1 MSTGGDKMR
10 ISKSFVLL
18 AVLLSL
24 MACMPN
30 TYQYSQSRYTEPTK
44 EHKYEILV
52 KDIDGRP
59 LEGAKIDYTLS
70 KGVVGQD
77 GTYRQ
82 GIYTTPQDGKMTESI
97 YGLSKYDGSQ
107 VKYKISK
114 DGYYS
119 ISGSSYITGVS
130 VRNDTYET
138 QAISLT
144 LNKATDYFAP
154 SFLTANENAATKD
167 KILTF
172 IDLIL
177 LQGIVSNANL
187 SPRSIN
193 LGTFKD
199 KKYLQFKLTSTTAYN
214 TLRLNKYDAGKMLF
228 DDVVRKILNPLN
240 EYISGPDFWGYDITV
255 IGYMKNFADKYA
267 DYTLGDAIE
276 YRFMM
281 PQTTV
286 KKYKDKDISGQQ
298 LLDASIILINDE
310 RVDLKLQ

>member
-1 MSTGGDKMR
+1 MR
-10 ISKSFVLL
+10 ICKSII
-18 AVLLSL
+18 LLSL
-24 MACMPN
+24 ILSLVACMGTP
-30 TYQYSQSRYTEPTK
+30 YQYSQSKYTEPTK

-70 KGVVGQD
+70 KGVGGQD
-77 GTYRQ
+77 GTYKQ
-82 GIYTTPQDGKMTESI
+82 GISTTLQDGKITDSI

-107 VKYKISK
+107 IKYAVSK
-114 DGYYS
+114 DGYYT

-130 VRNDTYET
+130 VRDELIEKRAVNV
-138 QAISLT
+138 T

-154 SFLTANENAATKD
+154 LFLTANESIATKD

-172 IDLIL
+172 IDLLL

-193 LGTFKD
+193 LGAFKD
-199 KKYLQFKLTSTTAYN
+199 KKYLQFKLSSTTAYN
-214 TLRLNKYDAGKMLF
+214 TLRLNKYDVGKMLF
-228 DDVVRKILNPLN
+228 DDVVRKMLNPLN
-240 EYISGPDFWGYDITV
+240 EYISGPDFWGYDIAV
-255 IGYMKNFADKYA
+255 IGYMKDFSDKYA
-267 DYTLGDAIE
+267 DYMRGDAIE

-281 PQTTV
+281 PQATV

-298 LLDASIILINDE
+298 LLDASIILIDDE